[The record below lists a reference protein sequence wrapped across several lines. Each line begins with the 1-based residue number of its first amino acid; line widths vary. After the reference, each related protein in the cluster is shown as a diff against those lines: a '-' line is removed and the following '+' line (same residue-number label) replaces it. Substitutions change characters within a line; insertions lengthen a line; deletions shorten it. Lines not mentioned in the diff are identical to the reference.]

1 MKQILLVPY
10 SHTAI
15 NDTMWKKL
23 DVDRTCQE
31 LAQTVVQSKSTLPSC
46 LYGPS
51 NDIPSLWIQW
61 GGLWLEYKMD
71 KIYLFFI
78 FFYRFNVLLLKIF
91 FKNIYI
97 YIF

>member
-61 GGLWLEYKMD
+61 GGDCGWNTKWIKLINFLY
-71 KIYLFFI
+71 FFI
-78 FFYRFNVLLLKIF
+78 VLM
-91 FKNIYI
+91 Y
-97 YIF
+97 YY